1 MEDSTTAVPQ
11 LNPQKTRRPSRPRRP
26 KRANSH
32 QNGMTNGHGGYSDN
46 SRTPPRENSHDRAR
60 PVSMSAQSGTETPLK
75 HAYAGPTFHASP
87 AASSL
92 PVPRFVSKSVP
103 TNVEQPG
110 LQARLNEESDRSEG
124 PASSSGTTP
133 KLAPTVPSRD
143 RGPTPIDFLL
153 DADRRERAR
162 AGSRDSG
169 SHTPDRDPFA
179 QHIISESSKNDQLP
193 ENVKELPM
201 HHSRSP
207 STRGMFPMELD
218 GAQTESPRHAI
229 PQSPPDRSRMP
240 ISRSNTE
247 PAKLSHADSEAAAQ
261 TLKSILGVPTN
272 VQSPSVVVSN
282 PLSNHGTVSPQL
294 DRNHSSYSSVPL
306 SGSPT
311 PPATPSDTAR
321 RPPADLR
328 YGNRN
333 LSPLFQAARAPP
345 PHRPS
350 SGLRQQVEQEPP
362 PAPAE
367 LPATNGL
374 ASPFSA
380 RAPQQNTSPPPNPH
394 FDVRAFS
401 RAYLDK
407 QIQAANPTVPSIA
420 LTSRA
425 ENSDQSKSNTV
436 SSLGR
441 EPSPFNSPSPA
452 SLSSSQ
458 QDVLKSGSIHRDT
471 FSASLS
477 GKNENKEASG
487 SGYLTYNAAMAAS
500 NGSPVQ
506 TRSNHTQDVKTMED
520 SLRKIL
526 NLHTVGSQDGSAHP
540 Q

>member
-1 MEDSTTAVPQ
+1 
-11 LNPQKTRRPSRPRRP
+11 
-26 KRANSH
+26 
-32 QNGMTNGHGGYSDN
+32 
-46 SRTPPRENSHDRAR
+46 
-60 PVSMSAQSGTETPLK
+60 MSAQPGTETPLK
-75 HAYAGPTFHASP
+75 PAYAGPTFHASP

-110 LQARLNEESDRSEG
+110 LQARLNEESDRGEG

-133 KLAPTVPSRD
+133 KLAPTVPSQD

-153 DADRRERAR
+153 DADRREKAR

-169 SHTPDRDPFA
+169 SHTPDRDPFF
-179 QHIISESSKNDQLP
+179 QQLTSESSKNDQLP

-207 STRGMFPMELD
+207 SNRGMFPMELD
-218 GAQTESPRHAI
+218 GAQTENSRLAI
-229 PQSPPDRSRMP
+229 PQGTPDRSRMP
-240 ISRSNTE
+240 VSRSNTE
-247 PAKLSHADSEAAAQ
+247 PSKLSHADSEAAAQ

-272 VQSPSVVVSN
+272 VQSPPGAVSN
-282 PLSNHGTVSPQL
+282 PFSNHGTASPQL
-294 DRNHSSYSSVPL
+294 HRNHSSNPSVPL

-311 PPATPSDTAR
+311 PPVTPSDGAR
-321 RPPADLR
+321 LPPADLR

-345 PHRPS
+345 PNRPS

-374 ASPFSA
+374 ASPLSA
-380 RAPQQNTSPPPNPH
+380 HGPQQNTSPPPNPH

-407 QIQAANPTVPSIA
+407 QIQAANPTMPSISLPSHA
-420 LTSRA
+420 G
-425 ENSDQSKSNTV
+425 NSDQSISNAV
-436 SSLGR
+436 PSASLGR

-452 SLSSSQ
+452 SASSSQ
-458 QDVLKSGSIHRDT
+458 QDVLASGFIHRDI
-471 FSASLS
+471 FPASHS
-477 GKNENKEASG
+477 DKAENKGASG
-487 SGYLTYNAAMAAS
+487 PDHRLHNAATAAP

-526 NLHTVGSQDGSAHP
+526 NLHAVGSQDGSAHP